1 MNFNTK
7 RAYYDSFRK
16 GKKFEYNCISK
27 FCFVFLTNNGILR
40 LILDFIT
47 LTFIRKFQSLK
58 D

>member
-27 FCFVFLTNNGILR
+27 FCFVFLTNNGIKAN
-40 LILDFIT
+40 
-47 LTFIRKFQSLK
+47 IRFHYIDLH
-58 D
+58 